1 MEKVRA
7 AYACSLGGARR
18 GVPRELLGA
27 STRISE
33 ESVPAHL
40 PGPADAT
47 AETAAEAETDA
58 AAGLEELPC
67 LPRTAIPVRW
77 AVRGEGEA
85 VGGSVRSMGGACSAN
100 QKRNPPVIDPGTTA
114 AIFVERGV
122 LVTMR
127 GARSTAY
134 GARTGRSWGRS
145 VASCVTGARLAPS
158 PRCPVCPR
166 AWTARRGRRRRPCV
180 PRRYA
185 LRSVSP

>member
-1 MEKVRA
+1 MVLAAASLGERMEKVLA

-47 AETAAEAETDA
+47 AEAAAEAETDA
-58 AAGLEELPC
+58 AAGPEELPC

-85 VGGSVRSMGGACSAN
+85 VGRGGSVRSTDGACSE
-100 QKRNPPVIDPGTTA
+100 K
-114 AIFVERGV
+114 
-122 LVTMR
+122 
-127 GARSTAY
+127 
-134 GARTGRSWGRS
+134 
-145 VASCVTGARLAPS
+145 
-158 PRCPVCPR
+158 
-166 AWTARRGRRRRPCV
+166 
-180 PRRYA
+180 
-185 LRSVSP
+185 